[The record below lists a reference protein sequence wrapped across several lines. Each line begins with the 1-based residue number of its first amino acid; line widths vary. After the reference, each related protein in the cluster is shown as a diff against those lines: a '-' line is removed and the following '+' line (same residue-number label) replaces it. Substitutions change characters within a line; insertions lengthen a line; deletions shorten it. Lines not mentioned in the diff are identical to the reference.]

1 VARRSLERG
10 PDHQLSNWDAMPATP
25 RTALPREHRVQ
36 PGPAAVR
43 TPPRRGPLRHL
54 RHRLRRL
61 LWLLAGGLVA
71 AVLLGL
77 AFLAWLPDAGDASAR
92 VDQILAEHGGRR
104 VEVPPTARV
113 ARAVVAVEDH
123 RFYTHGG
130 IDFRSVARVGI
141 AVVRL
146 GGHDEGGSTIS
157 VQLAKQLYTG
167 DRPDAW
173 GKLQQAGIA
182 VKLDRRWTKAEQLDM
197 YLNAIYYG
205 DGRYGIAS
213 AARGYFGDSALRLD
227 WGEASLLAGLPQA
240 PSVYDPTRNFRA
252 AARRQG
258 HVLNRMVATGVI
270 TRREAGAA
278 AASIRRRA
286 PGLGFRTRG

>member
-1 VARRSLERG
+1 
-10 PDHQLSNWDAMPATP
+10 MPATP
-25 RTALPREHRVQ
+25 RTAPLPEYRDQRVERDL
-36 PGPAAVR
+36 AKVR
-43 TPPRRGPLRHL
+43 RPPRRLL
-54 RHRLRRL
+54 KRL
-61 LWLLAGGLVA
+61 LVLLLTGLVA
-71 AVLLGL
+71 TVLLGL
-77 AFLAWLPDAGDASAR
+77 AFLAWLPGVGDASAR
-92 VDQILAEHGGRR
+92 VDRVLAEHGGRR

-123 RFYTHGG
+123 RFYNHGG
-130 IDFRSVARVGI
+130 IDLRSVARVGL
-141 AVVRL
+141 AVVKPGRQN
-146 GGHDEGGSTIS
+146 EGGSTLS

-173 GKLQQAGIA
+173 GKLKQAGLA
-182 VKLDRRWTKAEQLDM
+182 VKLDRRWSKAEQLDM

-205 DGRYGIAS
+205 DGRWGIAS
-213 AARGYFGDSALRLD
+213 ASRGYFGDSATRLD

-252 AARRQG
+252 ATRRQA
-258 HVLNRMVATGVI
+258 HVLDRMVATGVI
-270 TRREAGAA
+270 TRAEADAA